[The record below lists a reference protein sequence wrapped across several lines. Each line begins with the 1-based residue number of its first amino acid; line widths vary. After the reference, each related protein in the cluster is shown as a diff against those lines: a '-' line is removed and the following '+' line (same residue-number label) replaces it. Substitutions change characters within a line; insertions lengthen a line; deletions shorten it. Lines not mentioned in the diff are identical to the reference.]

1 MDVVTATGIL
11 KDARKAVEAGSG
23 LGGTG
28 FWKLVG
34 EIKRDPDL
42 SRFIDDVAE
51 IDQKA
56 FKNWAL
62 LWVPLW
68 LGTTIMLVATAAG
81 LLFVSLAYP
90 ADGFMA
96 AVWLLLGTGVLLAT
110 THGLGHLL
118 VGRMVGIEF
127 TGWFIG
133 KVTQPQPGVKTD
145 HASYLRTD
153 PAKRAWM
160 HASGA
165 LVTKAIPLLMI
176 GSGIA
181 AEAPS
186 WSVWLLLVL
195 GLAMITTD
203 VLWST
208 KASDWK
214 KFQREMSFVQS

>member
-11 KDARKAVEAGSG
+11 NDAREAVEKGAG
-23 LGGTG
+23 LGGTR
-28 FWKLVG
+28 FWELVR
-34 EIKRDPDL
+34 EIKRDPGL
-42 SRFIDDVAE
+42 ARFIDDVAE

-56 FKNWAL
+56 FKDWA
-62 LWVPLW
+62 WISVPLW
-68 LGTTIMLVATAAG
+68 LGTTIMLAATVAG
-81 LLFVSLAYP
+81 LVFVSLAYP

-96 AVWLLLGTGVLLAT
+96 ALWLLVGTGVIVAT

-118 VGRMVGIEF
+118 VGRIVGIEF

-133 KVTQPQPGVKTD
+133 KITQPQPGVKID
-145 HASYLRTD
+145 YSSYLRTD
-153 PAKRAWM
+153 PDKRAWM

-186 WSVWLLLVL
+186 WSVWLLLL
-195 GLAMITTD
+195 MGLAMIATD
-203 VLWST
+203 ILWST
-208 KASDWK
+208 KSSDWK
-214 KFQREMSFVQS
+214 KFQREMSYVQS